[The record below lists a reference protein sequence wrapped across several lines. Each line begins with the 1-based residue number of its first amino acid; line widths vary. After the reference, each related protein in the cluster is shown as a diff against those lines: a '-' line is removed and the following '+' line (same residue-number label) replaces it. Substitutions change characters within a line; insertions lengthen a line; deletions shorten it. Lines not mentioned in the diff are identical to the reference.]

1 MVVEALKEGQESGT
15 AVLYSSGLDSAVLLA
30 REAHRG
36 RVQPIYISVGLAWE
50 SAERDAVTR
59 LLAAASIDGRI
70 CPLVHLE
77 NNVRDI
83 YPTSHWA
90 IRGVPPAYDT
100 PDRDVY
106 LLGRNVM
113 LLSTAAV
120 FCAQRGISR
129 VAIGPLADNP
139 FPDANP
145 EFFSAMARAL
155 SLGLAHDIDIVSP
168 FAMLHKTEVIKL
180 GLSLRVPFEL
190 TLSCLNPTGRRHC
203 GRCSKCRER
212 LQAFAKIGMRDP
224 AEDAEPATSMA
235 TQSTKDTSLG
245 VGRSGRDSG

>member
-1 MVVEALKEGQESGT
+1 MPSP
-15 AVLYSSGLDSAVLLA
+15 DSWPLRPSTGGYVRWSTSKTTCAT
-30 REAHRG
+30 
-36 RVQPIYISVGLAWE
+36 S
-50 SAERDAVTR
+50 TR
-59 LLAAASIDGRI
+59 R
-70 CPLVHLE
+70 P
-77 NNVRDI
+77 
-83 YPTSHWA
+83 HWA